1 MELLRKINEKV
12 NDLFILLGGIALVAM
27 MTIACVNMVLRLMG
41 APMSAAF
48 EIVGWL
54 GALTVSLPLGY
65 TQLKKSHIAVDIV
78 SQKFPPGVRKV
89 VVGLSLLLG
98 TGFFFVAAW
107 QVGAYANTLRVSG
120 EVSETLRVAFYPFT
134 YGVSAGCALITF
146 CLVVDFL
153 DLLFPPREGV
163 K

>member
-1 MELLRKINEKV
+1 MELLRKLNEKL
-12 NDLFILLGGIALVAM
+12 NDLFILLGGIALLIM
-27 MTIACVNMVLRLMG
+27 MIISCVNMVLRLLG

-78 SQKFPPGVRKV
+78 SKKFPPRVRKTA
-89 VVGLSLLLG
+89 VGVSLVLSI
-98 TGFFFVAAW
+98 GFFFVAAW
-107 QVGAYANTLRVSG
+107 KVAEYANTLRVAG
-120 EVSETLRVAFYPFT
+120 ELSETLRVAFYPFT

-153 DLLFPPREGV
+153 DLVASPREGG